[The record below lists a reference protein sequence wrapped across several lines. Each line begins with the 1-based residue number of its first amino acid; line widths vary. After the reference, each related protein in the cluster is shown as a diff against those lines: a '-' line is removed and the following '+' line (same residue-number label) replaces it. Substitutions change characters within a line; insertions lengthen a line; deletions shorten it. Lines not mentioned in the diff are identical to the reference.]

1 MNLNNIQPASGATH
15 NSKRI
20 GRGQGSGKGGT
31 ATKGHKGQKARAGYS
46 QKIGFEGGQMPLQRR
61 LPKFGFNNI
70 SRKEYRGINLDT
82 IQALV
87 DAKNLSEVTKEVLV
101 ENGLSS
107 KNDLVKILGRGEL
120 KSAVSISAHKF
131 TKSAEEL
138 IKSQTANFTVPLKE
152 VRDGKLTGKTVNR
165 KIDGCATWTPG
176 DKMVFDKLSGF
187 TDIVSTREFNNQMPT
202 TLIVVKEFADK
213 NPEIITNIL
222 KATYTATNQ
231 MKQYD
236 ES

>member
-15 NSKRI
+15 NSKRV

-31 ATKGHKGQKARAGYS
+31 STKGHKGQKSRAGYS

-70 SRKEYRGINLDT
+70 NRKEYRAINLDT

-107 KNDLVKILGRGEL
+107 KNELVKIMGRGEL
-120 KSAVSISAHKF
+120 KSSVSISANKF
-131 TKSAEEL
+131 TKYAEEA
-138 IKSQTANFTVPLKE
+138 ISKAG
-152 VRDGKLTGKTVNR
+152 GKA
-165 KIDGCATWTPG
+165 I
-176 DKMVFDKLSGF
+176 
-187 TDIVSTREFNNQMPT
+187 
-202 TLIVVKEFADK
+202 TL
-213 NPEIITNIL
+213 
-222 KATYTATNQ
+222 
-231 MKQYD
+231 
-236 ES
+236 